1 VKEDLMTTP
10 RFALLASLALLTIT
24 AAAQENVLVTQALVH
39 AESKADIVP
48 TAASINLQIN
58 NKTAPLTSLT
68 PIKPSAIQVALLI
81 DDGLSRSAGIQLNDL
96 RAFASTLPPQIELLV
111 GYMTNGSVRVLSP
124 FSTDHAAA
132 ADVIRLPSGLPGE
145 SASPYFCLSD
155 FVKNWPH
162 DESGN
167 SAPKARIVMMVT
179 NGVDPYNGSTRL
191 DNQDSPYVAAAVLDA
206 QRAGVAVYSIYYR
219 DAGIRGGS
227 ASFSGQSY
235 LQQVAEGTGGETY
248 YEGTGNPVSLTP
260 FFKQFLHTLTETYI
274 ATFNVDPA
282 AGGREHLVRVKMS
295 TNIPKVKIRHPDQV
309 RPGNLEA
316 APPAAQ

>member
-1 VKEDLMTTP
+1 MTP
-10 RFALLASLALLTIT
+10 IRFALLASLALLTT
-24 AAAQENVLVTQALVH
+24 AAVAQENVLVTQTLVH
-39 AESKADIVP
+39 ADSKADIVP

-58 NKTAPLTSLT
+58 NKTAPLTSLA
-68 PIKPSAIQVALLI
+68 PIKPSGIQIALLI

-96 RAFASTLPPQIELLV
+96 KSFAATLPPQIELLV
-111 GYMTNGSVRVLSP
+111 GYMSNGTVRVLSP

-132 ADVIRLPSGLPGE
+132 ADVIRLPSGLPGQ

-155 FVKNWPH
+155 FVKNWPA

-191 DNQDSPYVAAAVLDA
+191 DNQDSPY
-206 QRAGVAVYSIYYR
+206 G

-235 LQQVAEGTGGETY
+235 LQQVADATGGETY

-260 FFKQFLHTLTETYI
+260 FFKQFLHTLTESYI

-295 TNIPKVKIRHPDQV
+295 TNIPKVKIRHPDEV

-316 APPAAQ
+316 APAAAQ

>member
-1 VKEDLMTTP
+1 VKEDLMNTA
-10 RFALLASLALLTIT
+10 RFTLLALLALFTT
-24 AAAQENVLVTQALVH
+24 AAVAQENVLVTQALVH
-39 AESKADIVP
+39 AESKADFVP

-58 NKTAPLTSLT
+58 NKTAPLTSLA
-68 PIKPSAIQVALLI
+68 PIKPSGIQVALLI

-96 RAFASTLPPQIELLV
+96 KSFAATLPPQIELLV
-111 GYMTNGSVRVLSP
+111 GYMSNGTVRVLSP
-124 FSTDHAAA
+124 FSTDHTAA
-132 ADVIRLPSGLPGE
+132 ADVIRLPSGLPGQ

-155 FVKNWPH
+155 FVKSWPH
-162 DESGN
+162 SEDDNG
-167 SAPKARIVMMVT
+167 APKARIVMMVT

-191 DNQDSPYVAAAVLDA
+191 DNQDSPYVAGAVLDA

-235 LQQVAEGTGGETY
+235 LQQVADGTGGETY
-248 YEGTGNPVSLTP
+248 YEGTGNPVSLSP
-260 FFKQFLHTLTETYI
+260 FFKQFLHALTETYV

-282 AGGREHLVRVKMS
+282 AGGREHLVRVKIS
-295 TNIPKVKIRHPDQV
+295 TNIPKVKLRHPDEV

-316 APPAAQ
+316 APAAAQ